1 MFDWIPFEQTSN
13 HLFHSLDPI
22 NRAFLPKAKEN
33 TVPCKTDIID
43 QDNRYLLRI
52 DLPGVKKE
60 NIHIEMKGDD
70 CLTISAQC
78 GAEAPMDSSH
88 YIRRERYSGLMC
100 RSFDVS
106 TVDVRGIKAKYE
118 NGVLELTLPKK
129 QASVSSN
136 RRIEIH

>member
-1 MFDWIPFEQTSN
+1 
-13 HLFHSLDPI
+13 
-22 NRAFLPKAKEN
+22 
-33 TVPCKTDIID
+33 
-43 QDNRYLLRI
+43 
-52 DLPGVKKE
+52 
-60 NIHIEMKGDD
+60 
-70 CLTISAQC
+70 
-78 GAEAPMDSSH
+78 
-88 YIRRERYSGLMC
+88 MC